1 MSDRNRRL
9 LTELAAPAS
18 GRHSGVLGGEAPCG
32 ALLGGSAPQTPTGL
46 VVLVQIGG
54 GS

>member
-1 MSDRNRRL
+1 MSVRNRRL

-18 GRHSGVLGGEAPCG
+18 GRHSGVLGGGAPCG
-32 ALLGGSAPQTPTGL
+32 ACLGGSAPQTPTGL
-46 VVLVQIGG
+46 VVVSQLGG